1 MTARRPTRTP
11 AARLPA
17 VAATAMA
24 AGGGTLPIDPMPSG
38 ASASAGATEAST
50 AASIPA
56 TPAEPPSSSA
66 AAASAGFPP
75 SSTAAIPTGSSTPSA
90 AAIPAEPTAPPAT
103 PAATPAA
110 APPPAS
116 RKIADR
122 RYAAVIVIA
131 TLAVLFAMREAREFL
146 IPLVLSI
153 LLAYALEPLVHTLVR
168 RARVPRPI
176 SATLVMVALVAA
188 LVFGTF
194 SLQNQVGAIVDSL
207 PQTVQKVSRTMHGFA
222 ADKGSFLD
230 KLRAA
235 GAALDKGGSP
245 GRPANQGPPVE
256 RPSEKLESMLLAGSM
271 GAASGLGQGVM
282 VLFLVFFLLCSGD
295 IFKRKFIKVCG
306 HTISEKKIN
315 VHMLDEINRSIR
327 MYMAMMVVTNIL
339 LALCSWL
346 AFRLIGL
353 DNAGTWA
360 VVAGALHIVPYFGPL
375 LVAVF
380 TGVAAVVQFGE
391 VGPALA
397 VAGVS
402 LLIAS
407 LIGMVVQTWMTG
419 RIARMNPV
427 AVFIMLL
434 LFTWVWGIWGTLL
447 SVPIAVIV
455 KVVADHVEGLHSV
468 AEFLGE

>member
-1 MTARRPTRTP
+1 MTARRPSRTP
-11 AARLPA
+11 AGRLPA
-17 VAATAMA
+17 IAATALT
-24 AGGGTLPIDPMPSG
+24 AGGGTRPVDPVTTAAPAGTAPSDAPAGAPGAATG
-38 ASASAGATEAST
+38 ASANPPAADTDSASHAST
-50 AASIPA
+50 Q
-56 TPAEPPSSSA
+56 
-66 AAASAGFPP
+66 F
-75 SSTAAIPTGSSTPSA
+75 
-90 AAIPAEPTAPPAT
+90 
-103 PAATPAA
+103 PAA
-110 APPPAS
+110 
-116 RKIADR
+116 RRIADR

-131 TLAVLFAMREAREFL
+131 VLAVFFAMREAREFL

-168 RARVPRPI
+168 RARVPRAI
-176 SATLVMVALVAA
+176 SATLVMAALVTA
-188 LVFGTF
+188 LVFGTL
-194 SLQNQVGAIVDSL
+194 SLQTQVGAIVDSL
-207 PQTVQKVSRTMHGFA
+207 PQTVQKVSRTLQGFSA
-222 ADKGSFLD
+222 GKGSFVD

-235 GAALDKGGSP
+235 GAALDKGGST
-245 GRPANQGPPVE
+245 GRPGNQGGPPQE
-256 RPSEKLESMLLAGSM
+256 RPSERLQNMLLAGSM

-295 IFKRKFIKVCG
+295 IFKRKFIRVCG

-315 VHMLDEINRSIR
+315 VHMIDEINRSIR
-327 MYMAMMVVTNIL
+327 LYMAMMVVTNIL
-339 LALCSWL
+339 LSLCSWL
-346 AFRLIGL
+346 AFRLLGL

-380 TGVAAVVQFGE
+380 TFIAAVVQFGE
-391 VGPALA
+391 LGPALA

-402 LLIAS
+402 LVIAS

-427 AVFIMLL
+427 AVFVMLL
-434 LFTWVWGIWGTLL
+434 LFTWVWGVWGTLL

-455 KVVADHVEGLHSV
+455 KVVADHVEGLHGV

>member
-1 MTARRPTRTP
+1 M
-11 AARLPA
+11 
-17 VAATAMA
+17 
-24 AGGGTLPIDPMPSG
+24 
-38 ASASAGATEAST
+38 
-50 AASIPA
+50 
-56 TPAEPPSSSA
+56 
-66 AAASAGFPP
+66 
-75 SSTAAIPTGSSTPSA
+75 
-90 AAIPAEPTAPPAT
+90 
-103 PAATPAA
+103 
-110 APPPAS
+110 
-116 RKIADR
+116 
-122 RYAAVIVIA
+122 IVIA

-153 LLAYALEPLVHTLVR
+153 LLAYALEPLVYTLVR

-207 PQTVQKVSRTMHGFA
+207 PQTVQKVTRTVHGFA

-230 KLRAA
+230 RLRAA
-235 GAALDKGGSP
+235 GAALDKGGSQ
-245 GRPANQGPPVE
+245 GRPGNQAPAIE

-315 VHMLDEINRSIR
+315 VHMIDEINRSIR

-380 TGVAAVVQFGE
+380 TGIAAVVQFGE
-391 VGPALA
+391 LGPALA

-455 KVVADHVEGLHSV
+455 KVVADHVEGLHGV